1 MTMQTA
7 HQQLADLQASLGQL
21 RGGQVSVAQWS
32 AQAQACRDLQ
42 AALPERFA
50 TVLNELLNRL
60 ESSALFS
67 EESCSFSQGDLL
79 DSLQMWLDK
88 AGAQLT
94 RDQGLAT

>member
-1 MTMQTA
+1 MTLPSS
-7 HQQLADLQASLGQL
+7 HQQLADLQSSLSQL
-21 RGGQVSVAQWS
+21 RRGDISVAQWS
-32 AQAQACRDLQ
+32 ARAQPTRDLQ
-42 AALPERFA
+42 AALPERFT

-88 AGAQLT
+88 AGAQLA
-94 RDQGLAT
+94 RG

>member
-1 MTMQTA
+1 MQFA
-7 HQQLADLQASLGQL
+7 QQQLADLQASLSQL
-21 RGGQVSVAQWS
+21 RRGQMSVAQWS
-32 AQAQACRDLQ
+32 AKAQASRDLL
-42 AALPERFA
+42 AALPDRFV

-88 AGAQLT
+88 ARERLSA
-94 RDQGLAT
+94 